1 MQQLTKYSLANRALI
16 ALITVFIAIFGYL
29 SLGQLK
35 QELVPSIEFPQIAV
49 TTTLP
54 GASPEVVNKQIAEP
68 LERGLQAVEN
78 LESTTATSR
87 SGVAVFSLM
96 FRYGTDLD
104 RARAQVDRVIS
115 NTEAS
120 LPDEAETVSFAG
132 SVNDFP
138 IVFMAV
144 SKPGNLNALQ
154 GEVERLVQPEL
165 EKIPG
170 VRTAEV
176 AGGSGQ
182 YISIVPNE
190 RRMAQNGLTNQDI
203 TDALETNAGLF
214 PIGLVPEGELSLPV
228 QAGAPVEQLD
238 DLEKIM
244 LRGEAEDA
252 QPISL
257 GRLADISLKDQ
268 IQSSITRTDGE
279 PTLSLSVTKTPDADT
294 VKLSHAINDMLP
306 QLQDQLGDDATITV
320 VLDQAPFIEQSIE
333 TLATEGMLGLVF
345 AVLVILLFLFSIR
358 STLVTAI
365 SIPLSLLVSF
375 IGLQA
380 FGYSLNMLTL
390 GALTIAIG
398 RVVDDSIVVIENIQ
412 RHITATDPAQLADP
426 AYRRTLIRDATGEV
440 ATAITSSTLTT
451 VAVFLPVAFVT
462 GMAGELFRPFA
473 ITSTVALLGS
483 LLVAL
488 TIVPVLAYWFL
499 ARKKIKAAEPDAD
512 TDELEIH
519 QLASAEADQAFA
531 EYTDKPDRL
540 QRAYLPILRSTQ
552 RHPVITLL
560 ASVLILVGTFA
571 MVPLLQTNLFGDTGQ
586 NSFRATL
593 QMEPG
598 TALEVTEAEADK
610 VSATFQDIP
619 GVTHVQYTAGGS
631 LQMMS
636 FGGGT
641 SDKASFNVLT
651 DADEDQT
658 VILDA
663 ARERVAD
670 LDTAGEVT
678 VQTQSTGFGSSS
690 SVDVSI
696 QAPSPE
702 LLAEATDAVTERMR
716 GLSTAGAV
724 SSNLAASY
732 PTVEV
737 KVDREK
743 AAELGLSEEQIAGL
757 TAASLNPTPAGT
769 MRLGFVDYPVNIGD
783 PDEVTGVKELREVEL
798 PVGPTTVKLS
808 DVAEVNQ
815 VETLSAI
822 TSQDTQRTAT
832 VEVEPKD
839 DNLGATIAEVTAAL
853 EEVDLPTGASAEIGG
868 AAQQQAESFQDLF
881 LALAAAVAI
890 VYVIMV
896 ATFRSL
902 IQPLILLVSIPF
914 AATGAIALLLI
925 TGTPLGL
932 PSLIGMLMLVGI
944 VVTNAIVLLDLINK
958 YRRGDAVHGVQY
970 DLNQAIEEGARH
982 RLRPILMTALATILA
997 LTPMALGLTGS
1008 GGFISQ
1014 PLAVVVIGGLVSST
1028 LLTLI
1033 LVPVL
1038 YRLVEGL
1045 RKS

>member
-16 ALITVFIAIFGYL
+16 ALITIFIAIFGFI

-54 GASPEVVNKQIAEP
+54 GASPEVVNKQVAEP

-78 LESTTATSR
+78 LETTTATSR
-87 SGVAVFSLM
+87 PGMAVFSLM
-96 FRYGTDLD
+96 FQYGTDLD
-104 RARAQVDRVIS
+104 RARSQVDRVIS
-115 NTEAS
+115 NTAAS

-138 IVFMAV
+138 VVFMAV

-154 GEVERLVQPEL
+154 SEVERLVQPEL

-170 VRTAEV
+170 VRTADV

-182 YISIVPNE
+182 YVSIVPDE
-190 RRMAQNGLTNQDI
+190 KKMAAQGLTSQDI
-203 TDALETNAGLF
+203 RDALDSNVGLF
-214 PIGLVPEGELSLPV
+214 PIGLVDDKELSLPV
-228 QAGAPVEQLD
+228 QAGAPVEEID
-238 DLEKIM
+238 DLKKIM
-244 LRGEAEDA
+244 LTGEAEDA
-252 QPISL
+252 QPVSL
-257 GRLADISLKDQ
+257 GSLATIGMKDQ
-268 IQSSITRTDGE
+268 VQRSITRTDGE

-294 VKLSHAINDMLP
+294 VKLSHAIQDMLP
-306 QLQDQLGDDATITV
+306 ELEQKLGKDATISV

-345 AVLVILLFLFSIR
+345 AVLVILVFLFSIR

-412 RHITATDPAQLADP
+412 RHISTADP
-426 AYRRTLIRDATGEV
+426 DDLAKPRFRATLIREATGEV
-440 ATAITSSTLTT
+440 ATAITASTLTT

-473 ITSTVALLGS
+473 ITSSVALLGS

-488 TIVPVLAYWFL
+488 TIVPVLAFWFL
-499 ARKKIKAAEPDAD
+499 AKRRRSAKATNAGEP
-512 TDELEIH
+512 EEEIH
-519 QLASAEADQAFA
+519 QHSDVEIV
-531 EYTDKPDRL
+531 ETDAPDRL
-540 QRAYLPILRSTQ
+540 QKAYLPVLRTTQ

-560 ASVLILVGTFA
+560 ASVLILAGTFA
-571 MVPLLQTNLFGDTGQ
+571 MIPLLQTNLFGDTGQ
-586 NSFRATL
+586 NSLRATL
-593 QMEPG
+593 QMAAG
-598 TALEVTEAEADK
+598 TSMDVTEQEADK
-610 VSATFQDIP
+610 LSAELQDIP
-619 GVTHVQYTAGGS
+619 GVTHVQYTSGGS
-631 LQMMS
+631 TGIMS

-641 SDKASFNVLT
+641 PDSASFNVLT
-651 DADEDQT
+651 DAEEDQAR
-658 VILDA
+658 ILNDA
-663 ARERVAD
+663 RDRVQN
-670 LDTAGEVT
+670 LELKGEVT
-678 VQTQSTGFGSSS
+678 VHSQSEGFGSST
-690 SVDVSI
+690 VDITV
-696 QAPSPE
+696 QAPTPQ
-702 LLAEATDAVTERMR
+702 LLEQASSAVAEQMKD
-716 GLSTAGAV
+716 LKTAGAV
-724 SSNLAASY
+724 TSNLAASY
-732 PTVEV
+732 PTVV
-737 KVDREK
+737 VNVDRKK
-743 AAELGLSEEQIAGL
+743 AAELGLSEEEIAGL
-757 TAASLNPTPAGT
+757 TAATLNPTPAGSI
-769 MRLGFVDYPVNIGD
+769 RLGFIDYPVNIGD
-783 PDEVTGVKELREVEL
+783 PEPAQSVAELKNVEL
-798 PVGPTTVKLS
+798 PLGPASVKLS
-808 DVAEVNQ
+808 DVAEVKEVQ
-815 VETLSAI
+815 SLSGI

-832 VEVEPKD
+832 IAIEPKD
-839 DNLGATIAEVTAAL
+839 DNLGATIADVNAAL
-853 EEVDLPTGASAEIGG
+853 DELELPEGATAEIGG
-868 AAQQQAESFQDLF
+868 AAQQQADSFRDLF

-925 TGTPLGL
+925 TGIPLGL

-944 VVTNAIVLLDLINK
+944 VVTNAIVLMDLINK
-958 YRRGDAVHGVQY
+958 YRRGDAVHGVKY
-970 DLNQAIEEGARH
+970 DVAKAIEEGARH

-997 LTPMALGLTGS
+997 LTPMSLGITGQ

-1038 YRLVEGL
+1038 YRLVEQV
-1045 RKS
+1045 RK